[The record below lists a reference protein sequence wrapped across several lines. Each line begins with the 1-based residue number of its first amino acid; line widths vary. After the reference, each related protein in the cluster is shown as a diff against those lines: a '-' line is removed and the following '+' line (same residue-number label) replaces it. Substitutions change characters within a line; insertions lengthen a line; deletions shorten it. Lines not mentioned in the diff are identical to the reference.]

1 MNVEASVDPKS
12 VVSPSAS
19 SVVSLERMSNI
30 LGHYFPPVSRSAR
43 LLIGVLS
50 APKNTK
56 RRQKIRETWLKYYDS
71 QSPVSTRE
79 YHVWFIVGH
88 ADCKQNDKEKME
100 ILMEEAAKYGD
111 MLILPYVTESYH
123 GITEKVMGFFEIAAK
138 FSSSVRRVR
147 SYYSNHKN
155 ITHVAYSYHKK
166 IARMTTLE

>member
-1 MNVEASVDPKS
+1 
-12 VVSPSAS
+12 
-19 SVVSLERMSNI
+19 MSNI

-71 QSPVSTRE
+71 QSPVSSRE

-100 ILMEEAAKYGD
+100 ILMEEANVQPVAAPVTICGD
-111 MLILPYVTESYH
+111 IH
-123 GITEKVMGFFEIAAK
+123 GQFNDLLKLLST
-138 FSSSVRRVR
+138 
-147 SYYSNHKN
+147 NN
-155 ITHVAYSYHKK
+155 VA
-166 IARMTTLE
+166 M